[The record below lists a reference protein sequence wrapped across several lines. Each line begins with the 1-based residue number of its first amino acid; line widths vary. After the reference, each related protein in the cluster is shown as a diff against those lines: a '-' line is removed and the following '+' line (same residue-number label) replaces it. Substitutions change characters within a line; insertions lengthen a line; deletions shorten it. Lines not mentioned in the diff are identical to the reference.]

1 MRKMTISLS
10 PGAIGVKATQEQ
22 AIEFAHFY
30 GYEAVEPYG
39 ETLAGLSV
47 LQIKDLAGKLQ
58 AQRLVWG
65 SAGLTVEYRKD
76 LATFEAGMAKFPAVA
91 KALATAGVKR
101 VSTWIMPGHEEL
113 TYSQNM
119 KQHAERLRAIA
130 NICKDNGQ
138 RLGLEYVG
146 PKTLWTSRRFPFLH
160 TMAECKDLIGAIGTG
175 NVGFVLDSWHW
186 QMAGEKAAELKTLTN
201 ADIVSVDL
209 NDAPAGIAADQQID
223 SQREL
228 PLATGVLDVKTFL
241 NTLNDLGCDAPVR
254 CEPFNA
260 ALRALPAEQAL
271 AKVADAMKRAM
282 ALIV

>member
-130 NICKDNGQ
+130 TVCKDNGQ

-160 TMAECKDLIGAIGTG
+160 TMAECKDLIAAIGTG

-241 NTLNDLGCDAPVR
+241 NTLDELGCDAPVR

-260 ALRALPAEQAL
+260 PLRALPAEQAL

-282 ALIV
+282 ALIG

>member
-58 AQRLVWG
+58 GQRLVWG

-130 NICKDNGQ
+130 TVCKDNGQ

-160 TMAECKDLIGAIGTG
+160 TMAECKDLIAAIGTG

-241 NTLNDLGCDAPVR
+241 NTLNELGCDAPVR

-260 ALRALPAEQAL
+260 PLRALPAEQAL
-271 AKVADAMKRAM
+271 AKVAEAMKRAM

>member
-22 AIEFAHFY
+22 AIEFAHYY

-39 ETLAGLSV
+39 ETLAGLSP
-47 LQIKDLAGKLQ
+47 LQIKDLAAKVQ

-76 LATFEAGMAKFPAVA
+76 SATFEAGMAKFPAVS
-91 KALATAGVKR
+91 KALAVAGVKR

-113 TYSQNM
+113 TYTQNM
-119 KQHAERLRAIA
+119 KMHAERLRAIA
-130 NICKDNGQ
+130 TVCKDNGQ

-160 TMAECKDLIGAIGTG
+160 TMAECKDLIAAIGTG

-241 NTLNDLGCDAPVR
+241 NTLHELGCDAPVR

-260 ALRALPAEQAL
+260 PLRAMAPEQAL
-271 AKVADAMKRAM
+271 AKVADAIKRAM
-282 ALIV
+282 ALIA

>member
-130 NICKDNGQ
+130 TVCKDNGQ

-186 QMAGEKAAELKTLTN
+186 QMAGEKAADLKTLTN

-241 NTLNDLGCDAPVR
+241 NTLNELGCDAPVR

>member
-1 MRKMTISLS
+1 MREMTISLS
-10 PGAIGVKATQEQ
+10 PGAIGVKATQDQ
-22 AIEFAHFY
+22 AIEFAHYY

-39 ETLAGLSV
+39 ETLAGLSL
-47 LQIKDLAGKLQ
+47 LQIKDLAAKVQ
-58 AQRLVWG
+58 SQRLVWG

-76 LATFEAGMAKFPAVA
+76 SATFEAGMAKFPAVS
-91 KALATAGVKR
+91 KALAAAGVKR

-113 TYSQNM
+113 TYTQNM
-119 KQHAERLRAIA
+119 KMHAERLRAIA
-130 NICKDNGQ
+130 TVCKDNGQ

-160 TMAECKDLIGAIGTG
+160 TMAECKDLIAAIGTG

-241 NTLNDLGCDAPVR
+241 NTLNELGCDAPVR

-260 ALRALPAEQAL
+260 PLRALPAEQAL
-271 AKVADAMKRAM
+271 TKVADAMKRAM
-282 ALIV
+282 ALIA

>member
-130 NICKDNGQ
+130 TVCKDNGQ

-160 TMAECKDLIGAIGTG
+160 TMAECKDLIAVIGTG

-241 NTLNDLGCDAPVR
+241 NTLNELGCDAPVR

-260 ALRALPAEQAL
+260 PLRALPAEQAL

-282 ALIV
+282 ALIG

>member
-22 AIEFAHFY
+22 AIEFAHYY

-39 ETLAGLSV
+39 ETLAGLSAV
-47 LQIKDLAGKLQ
+47 QIKELAASLQ
-58 AQRLVWG
+58 AKRLVWG

-76 LATFEAGMAKFPAVA
+76 LATFEAGMARFPAVS
-91 KALATAGVKR
+91 KALAVAGVKR
-101 VSTWIMPGHEEL
+101 VSTWIMPGHEEM

-130 NICKDNGQ
+130 TVCKDNGQ

-160 TMAECKDLIGAIGTG
+160 TMAECKDLIAAIGTG

-186 QMAGEKAAELKTLTN
+186 QLAGEKAAELLTLTN

-241 NTLNDLGCDAPVR
+241 KTLDGLGCDAPVR

-260 ALRALPAEQAL
+260 ALRALPPEQAL
-271 AKVADAMKRAM
+271 AKVADAMKRAI
-282 ALIV
+282 ALIA

>member
-30 GYEAVEPYG
+30 GYEAVEPFG
-39 ETLAGLSV
+39 ETLAGLSA
-47 LQIKDLAGKLQ
+47 LQLKDLAAKLQ

-101 VSTWIMPGHEEL
+101 VSTWIMPGHEEI

-130 NICKDNGQ
+130 TVCKDNGQ

-209 NDAPAGIAADQQID
+209 NDAPAGIPADQQID

-241 NTLNDLGCDAPVR
+241 NTLNELGCDAPVR

-260 ALRALPAEQAL
+260 PLRALPAEQAL

-282 ALIV
+282 ALIG

>member
-1 MRKMTISLS
+1 M
-10 PGAIGVKATQEQ
+10 A
-22 AIEFAHFY
+22 
-30 GYEAVEPYG
+30 
-39 ETLAGLSV
+39 
-47 LQIKDLAGKLQ
+47 QIKDMAARVQ
-58 AQRLVWG
+58 AKRLVWG

-76 LATFEAGMAKFPAVA
+76 FVTFEAGMAKFPAVS
-91 KALATAGVKR
+91 KALAVAGVKR
-101 VSTWIMPGHEEL
+101 VSTWIMPGQEEL
-113 TYSQNM
+113 TYTRNM

-130 NICKDNGQ
+130 TVCKDNGQ

-160 TMAECKDLIGAIGTG
+160 TMAECKDLIAAIGTG

-186 QMAGEKAAELKTLTN
+186 QMAGEKAAELQTLTN

-241 NTLNDLGCDAPVR
+241 TTLDGLGCDAPVR

-260 ALRALPAEQAL
+260 ALRAMPAEQAL

-282 ALIV
+282 ALIA

>member
-1 MRKMTISLS
+1 MRKMSISLS

-22 AIEFAHFY
+22 AIEFAHYY

-39 ETLAGLSV
+39 ETLAGLSASQV
-47 LQIKDLAGKLQ
+47 NDLAAKVAG
-58 AQRLVWG
+58 QRLMWG

-76 LATFEAGMAKFPAVA
+76 LTTFEAGMAKFPAVA
-91 KALATAGVKR
+91 KALAAAGVKR
-101 VSTWIMPGHEEL
+101 VSTWIMPASEEL

-130 NICKDNGQ
+130 TVCKDNGQ

-146 PKTLWTSRRFPFLH
+146 PKTLWTARRFPFLH

-241 NTLNDLGCDAPVR
+241 NTLNELGCDAPVR

-260 ALRALPAEQAL
+260 ALRALPPEQAL

-282 ALIV
+282 ALIA

>member
-22 AIEFAHFY
+22 AIEFAHYY

-39 ETLAGLSV
+39 ETLAGLSAS
-47 LQIKDLAGKLQ
+47 QIKDLAAKVQ
-58 AQRLVWG
+58 AKRLVWG

-76 LATFEAGMAKFPAVA
+76 LPTFEAGMAKFPAVS
-91 KALATAGVKR
+91 KALAVAGVTR
-101 VSTWIMPGHEEL
+101 VSTWIMPGHEEI

-130 NICKDNGQ
+130 TVCKDNGQ

-160 TMAECKDLIGAIGTG
+160 TMAECKDLIAAIGTG

-186 QMAGEKAAELKTLTN
+186 QMAGEKAAELQTLTN

-209 NDAPAGIAADQQID
+209 NDAPAGIATDQQID

-241 NTLNDLGCDAPVR
+241 KTLDGLGCDAPVR

-260 ALRALPAEQAL
+260 ALRALPPEQAL

-282 ALIV
+282 ALIA